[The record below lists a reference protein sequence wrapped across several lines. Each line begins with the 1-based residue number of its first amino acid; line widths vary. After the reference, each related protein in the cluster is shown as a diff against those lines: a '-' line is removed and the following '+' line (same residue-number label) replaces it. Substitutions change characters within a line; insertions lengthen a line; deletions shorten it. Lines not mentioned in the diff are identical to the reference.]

1 MPQRRDPWSVPP
13 PTPTSPARRAPLTI
27 ADRVATFIVLLLL
40 PALMIPLVM
49 TAATTPELTLVS
61 RGAVEPGARVSIAG
75 DGFDVRSRGWLEL
88 DGARVAR
95 YTAGRSGAF
104 EISFRMPKFLT
115 PGSHTLEARSGG
127 RSIATL
133 VILSVALTVQS
144 APVGAS
150 AEPSPVTL
158 PSPTAS
164 ALEPSPTATPRA
176 TAAPT
181 ATPVPATPLP
191 TPVPVVVTPAPAPP
205 SAPAPVVT
213 PAPVATP
220 VPTAAP
226 VAGAGPM
233 VPGGRVLFLSP
244 SGSDAAAGTASA
256 PWRTLSAA
264 APRLRPGDTLY
275 VRGGTYVGQGM
286 QWTVSGTAAA
296 PIWVKAYPGERPVFD
311 GNASVG
317 QFLWFRGGA
326 SHVVVD
332 GLTVTRY
339 APRDSGVI
347 IFTDGAHHI
356 VMNAITA
363 SGNFG
368 SSQNEHI
375 FYPAATVSDI
385 TIRNSYIAG
394 ARGGAVHMYHSP
406 GAQRVRVHNNTIRDS
421 YWGVIAD
428 SGSSVEVYNNVF
440 VNNTVNIYRTGGAT
454 VTAWGNS
461 PNNVIQ

>member
-1 MPQRRDPWSVPP
+1 M
-13 PTPTSPARRAPLTI
+13 
-27 ADRVATFIVLLLL
+27 LLL
-40 PALMIPLVM
+40 PVLMIPLVM
-49 TAATTPELTLVS
+49 TAAAAPELTLTSSGV
-61 RGAVEPGARVSIAG
+61 VEPGARVSIAG
-75 DGFDVRSRGWLEL
+75 ERFDARSRGTLEL
-88 DGARVAR
+88 DGVRVAR

-104 EISFRMPKFLT
+104 EINFRMPKSLT
-115 PGSHTLEARSGG
+115 PGSHTLEAHSGG

-144 APVGAS
+144 APVGAA
-150 AEPSPVTL
+150 AEPSAIAP
-158 PSPTAS
+158 PSPVAF
-164 ALEPSPTATPRA
+164 ALEPPPTATPLA
-176 TAAPT
+176 TATPT
-181 ATPVPATPLP
+181 PTSTPVPATPLP

-220 VPTAAP
+220 APTAPPAT
-226 VAGAGPM
+226 GAGPM

-244 SGSDAAAGTASA
+244 SGSDGAAGTATA

-264 APRLRPGDTLY
+264 ASRLRPGDTLY
-275 VRGGTYVGQGM
+275 VRGGTFVGQGM

-326 SHVVVD
+326 SHVYVD

-363 SGNFG
+363 SGNLG
-368 SSQNEHI
+368 STHNEHI
-375 FYPAATVSDI
+375 FYPAATVYDI

-394 ARGGAVHMYHSP
+394 APGGAVHMYHAP

-440 VNNTVNIYRTGGAT
+440 VNNTVNIRRTGGAT